1 MVSYAAFSDTIF
13 QRLYFLLKKSVSLYR
28 KYAEIQ
34 GFNTNMTTT
43 SLDKSKIRFLL
54 LEGVH
59 GSAVETL
66 KKAGYTNIEYLKTS
80 LAQNELIEKIAD
92 AHFVGIRSRTQ
103 LTSEV
108 FDAAKKLIAVGC
120 FCIGTNQVDLKAA
133 TKKGVAVFN
142 APFSNTRSVAELV
155 LAEAI
160 LLLRGVPQK
169 SAMAHRGEWL
179 KSATNS
185 FEIRGKSIGIV
196 GYGSIG
202 SQLSVLA
209 EGLGMKVYFYDVITK
224 LPLGN
229 ATQIDNIE
237 ELLRT
242 VDIVSLHVPETA
254 ATQDMMAAKQ
264 FELMKQGSI
273 LINAARGTVIDIDAL
288 CDALKSKK
296 LLGAAIDVFPTEPKS
311 NIEEFISPLREFDN
325 VILTPHVGGSTMEAQ
340 ANIGFEVGEK
350 LATYSDTGTSITSV
364 NFPEVALTAHPDNHR
379 LLHIH
384 QNIPGVMSEI
394 NRVLS
399 ENNINICGQYLQT
412 NEDVGYVV
420 IDVNKECSELAQEK
434 IKAVAGTI
442 RCRVLF

>member
-1 MVSYAAFSDTIF
+1 
-13 QRLYFLLKKSVSLYR
+13 
-28 KYAEIQ
+28 
-34 GFNTNMTTT
+34 MTTT
-43 SLDKSKIRFLL
+43 SLDKNKIRFLL

-59 GSAVETL
+59 HSAVETL
-66 KKAGYTNIEYLKTS
+66 EKAGYTNIEYLKTS
-80 LAQNELIEKIAD
+80 LAQDELIEKIAD

-103 LTSEV
+103 LTAEV
-108 FDAAKKLIAVGC
+108 FAAAKKLIAVGC

-133 TKKGVAVFN
+133 TAKGVAVFN
-142 APFSNTRSVAELV
+142 APYSNTRSVAELV

-185 FEIRGKSIGIV
+185 FEIRGKKLGII

-209 EGLGMKVYFYDVITK
+209 EALGMNVLFYDVITK

-229 ATQIDNIE
+229 ASQVDSLE
-237 ELLRT
+237 SLLSQA
-242 VDIVSLHVPETA
+242 DIVSLHVPETG
-254 ATQDMMAAKQ
+254 ATQDMMGAKEFAQ
-264 FELMKQGSI
+264 MKQDSI
-273 LINAARGTVIDIDAL
+273 LINAARGTVIDIPAL
-288 CDALKSKK
+288 CEALASKK
-296 LLGAAIDVFPTEPKS
+296 LLGAAIDVFPVEPKS
-311 NIEEFISPLREFDN
+311 NKEEFLSPLREFDN

-364 NFPEVALTAHPDNHR
+364 NFPEVALPAHPENHR

-384 QNIPGVMSEI
+384 ENVPGVMSEI
-394 NRVLS
+394 NQVFS
-399 ENNINICGQYLQT
+399 DNNINICGQYLQT
-412 NEDVGYVV
+412 TEGVGYVV
-420 IDVNKECSELAQEK
+420 IDVDKEYSDLALEK
-434 IKAVAGTI
+434 LKSVKGTI
-442 RCRVLF
+442 RTRVLF